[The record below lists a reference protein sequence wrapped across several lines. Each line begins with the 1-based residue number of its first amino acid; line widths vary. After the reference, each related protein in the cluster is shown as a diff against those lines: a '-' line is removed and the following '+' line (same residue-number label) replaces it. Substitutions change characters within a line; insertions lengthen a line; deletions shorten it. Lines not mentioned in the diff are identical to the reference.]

1 MRDSD
6 MAIGGLVLL
15 GIVGAFAYF
24 LFPNFI
30 TRILRAPS
38 YTEIIQAQEREI
50 AAFNHETKIVFS
62 YLTGSWTMK
71 IYHRLDSVV
80 GRGGYEDWIRIVKV
94 ERDEVISDSL
104 QNVERQRQIA
114 DRLALSLASKK
125 AIRDRTKESIF
136 KLSKSPLD
144 SDIEA
149 LQVELDKKRNELSQ
163 LLGRFSE
170 SRRHLNEKALREWF
184 HRSLL
189 VGLLAAVS
197 VTLSCVAILL
207 IRSSSSAKIVPISR
221 KPAVPNPLS
230 FASKAPRQSGL
241 IKAVESPVLA
251 DSAFY
256 STVEPE
262 LGPVP
267 PPIASA
273 FGQLPRTNTALK
285 LASILGGY
293 PDTPASSSH
302 HLSDPGGLI
311 IHTAKVLGHSEPLI
325 SLLPDPRIGPVV
337 ILAHDI
343 GKVLTLSNQGEGLSA
358 CSAQAGRP
366 HDIPSADLL
375 ASLAELR
382 EEFDEITARS
392 MILAIR
398 HQHSK
403 AEIPLNAPPL
413 TQTILQ
419 FIKKADL
426 GASAEESREAAEK
439 MRELA
444 PRVIDAFPYIIPEL
458 NVNGCMGGKAEGY
471 LSDGYLFLFKEPV
484 KEKLLSHL
492 DTRNA
497 PVFKGQDPVWNEMA
511 LALAG
516 AGLITTQVAAKEA
529 GKKSCL
535 FTIKTSQGQE
545 KAIAIPVSNLAPHL
559 TERWL
564 QANIPK
570 IEVV

>member
-6 MAIGGLVLL
+6 VAVGGLVLL
-15 GIVGAFAYF
+15 GIIAALAYF
-24 LFPNFI
+24 LFSDAI
-30 TRILRAPS
+30 TRFLQGPA
-38 YTEIIQAQEREI
+38 YTEVIRSLQGDI
-50 AAFNHETKIVFS
+50 AAFTQETETINA
-62 YLTGSWTMK
+62 YLQDSWTMK
-71 IYHRLDSVV
+71 IYRRLDSVV
-80 GRGGYEDWIRIVKV
+80 GRGGYEDWIQIVKV
-94 ERDEVISDSL
+94 ERDEVISDTL
-104 QNVERQRQIA
+104 RNVERQRQIA
-114 DRLALSLASKK
+114 DRLALSLESKK

-144 SDIEA
+144 SEIEA

-189 VGLLAAVS
+189 VGLLAAAAL
-197 VTLSCVAILL
+197 TLSCGAVLL
-207 IRSSSSAKIVPISR
+207 IRSSSGVEIAPIR
-221 KPAVPNPLS
+221 KLAGPNHLS

-241 IKAVESPVLA
+241 IKALESPVLA

-256 STVEPE
+256 STLEPE
-262 LGPVP
+262 HGPIP
-267 PPIASA
+267 QPIAA
-273 FGQLPRTNTALK
+273 ALGELPQTNAALK

-293 PDTPASSSH
+293 PDTPASPSH

-311 IHTAKVLGHSEPLI
+311 IHTAKVLRHSRPLI
-325 SLLPDPRIGPVV
+325 PLLPDPKIGPVV

-343 GKVLTLSNQGEGLSA
+343 GKVLTLSNQGEG
-358 CSAQAGRP
+358 RP

-375 ASLAELR
+375 ASLGELR

-398 HQHSK
+398 HQHSR
-403 AEIPLNAPPL
+403 AEVPLNAPPL

-426 GASAEESREAAEK
+426 AASAEESWEAAER

-492 DTRNA
+492 DTQNA

-516 AGLITTQVAAKEA
+516 AGLITTKVATKEA

-545 KAIAIPVSNLAPHL
+545 KAIAIPVSNLAPRL

-570 IEVV
+570 IEVI

>member
-1 MRDSD
+1 

-15 GIVGAFAYF
+15 GIMGALAYF

-30 TRILRAPS
+30 TRILRGPS

-50 AAFNHETKIVFS
+50 AAFNRETEIVAS
-62 YLTGSWTMK
+62 YLKDSWTMK
-71 IYHRLDSVV
+71 IYRRLDSVV
-80 GRGGYEDWIRIVKV
+80 GRGGYEDWIQIVKV
-94 ERDEVISDSL
+94 ERDELISDTL
-104 QNVERQRQIA
+104 RNIETQRQIA
-114 DRLALSLASKK
+114 DRLALSLESKK

-163 LLGRFSE
+163 LLARFSE

-197 VTLSCVAILL
+197 VTLSCGAVLL
-207 IRSSSSAKIVPISR
+207 IRSSTGAKIVPIGKLTGPSH
-221 KPAVPNPLS
+221 LS

-241 IKAVESPVLA
+241 IKALESPVLA
-251 DSAFY
+251 DSAFH
-256 STVEPE
+256 STLEPE
-262 LGPVP
+262 HGPIP
-267 PPIASA
+267 QPIGAA
-273 FGQLPRTNTALK
+273 FGELPRTNTALK

-311 IHTAKVLGHSEPLI
+311 IHTAKVLRHSEPLI
-325 SLLPDPRIGPVV
+325 PLLPDPRIGPVV

-343 GKVLTLSNQGEGLSA
+343 GKVLTLSNQGEG
-358 CSAQAGRP
+358 RP

-375 ASLAELR
+375 ASLGELR
-382 EEFDEITARS
+382 AEFDEITARS

-398 HQHSK
+398 HQHSR
-403 AEIPLNAPPL
+403 AEVPLNAPPL

-426 GASAEESREAAEK
+426 AASAEESREAAEK

-444 PRVIDAFPYIIPEL
+444 PRVIDAFPYVIPEI
-458 NVNGCMGGKAEGY
+458 NVNGSMGGKAEGY

-492 DTRNA
+492 DTQNA

-545 KAIAIPVSNLAPHL
+545 KAVAIPVSNLAPHL
-559 TERWL
+559 IERWL

-570 IEVV
+570 VEVV

>member
-30 TRILRAPS
+30 TGILRGPS
-38 YTEIIQAQEREI
+38 YTEIIRAQESEI
-50 AAFNHETKIVFS
+50 AAFNHETEVVFS
-62 YLTGSWTMK
+62 YLTDSRTMK
-71 IYHRLDSVV
+71 IYRRLNSVV
-80 GRGGYEDWIRIVKV
+80 GRGGYEGWIQIVKA
-94 ERDEVISDSL
+94 ERDGVISDTL
-104 QNVERQRQIA
+104 RNVERQRQIA
-114 DRLALSLASKK
+114 DKLALSLESKK

-144 SDIEA
+144 SEIEA

-170 SRRHLNEKALREWF
+170 NRRHLNDKALREWF

-189 VGLLAAVS
+189 VGLLAAATL
-197 VTLSCVAILL
+197 TLSCSAILL

-221 KPAVPNPLS
+221 KPAAPNHRS

-251 DSAFY
+251 DCAFY
-256 STVEPE
+256 STLEPE
-262 LGPVP
+262 LGQIPE
-267 PPIASA
+267 PITAA
-273 FGQLPRTNTALK
+273 FGELPRANTALK

-293 PDTPASSSH
+293 PDTPASPSH

-311 IHTAKVLGHSEPLI
+311 IHTAKVLRHSEPLI
-325 SLLPDPRIGPVV
+325 PLLPDPRIGPVV

-343 GKVLTLSNQGEGLSA
+343 GKVLTLSAQGE
-358 CSAQAGRP
+358 GRP

-375 ASLAELR
+375 ASLRELR

-392 MILAIR
+392 MILALR

-403 AEIPLNAPPL
+403 GEIPLNAPPL
-413 TQTILQ
+413 TETILQ

-426 GASAEESREAAEK
+426 GASAEESREAAER

-444 PRVIDAFPYIIPEL
+444 PRVIDAFPYIITEL

-516 AGLITTQVAAKEA
+516 AGLITTQVATKEA

-535 FTIKTSQGQE
+535 FTIKTPQGQE
-545 KAIAIPVSNLAPHL
+545 KAIAIPVSNLAPRL
-559 TERWL
+559 TDRWL